1 MKRRI
6 LCLMASL
13 LLCGA
18 VSAQN
23 GWDTNPNS
31 HNWSSNT
38 PIVATVSI
46 EGIAQT
52 DLTNLTLG
60 AFAGDELRGRANVA
74 NHSVVNNS
82 VANDQFWIQ
91 VFYNYN
97 TTEAISFKLY
107 DAATQTE
114 YSTCAVTK
122 PTQDEG
128 WGTYANPIE
137 LNFTNAPQTE
147 TQTIALTAGTNWF
160 STYVDITLDDLKAA
174 LVAAAAP
181 NTVIKIKSATQTAQ
195 YSRNRWNGDL
205 DWDVAKMYKIEVVSP
220 CEISLEGSPIN
231 PAEHSIT
238 LAGGGQST
246 WIGFPFSES
255 MSLTNAFAE
264 VVQANDRVK
273 SGISAAQFSRNRW
286 NGEFNL
292 EPNKGYIFISAPTAG
307 DRVLIYP
314 APSNS
319 AKDGNK

>member
-1 MKRRI
+1 
-6 LCLMASL
+6 MASL

-18 VSAQN
+18 ASAQN

-107 DAATQTE
+107 DADTQTE
-114 YSTCAVTK
+114 YTTCTVT
-122 PTQDEG
+122 PPTTTQDEG
-128 WGTYANPIE
+128 WGTPGNPVV
-137 LNFTNAPQTE
+137 LDFSTTPQTQ

-174 LVAAAAP
+174 LVEALP
-181 NTVIKIKSATQTAQ
+181 NTVIRIKNETQTTLF
-195 YSRNRWNGDL
+195 SRGSWNGNL
-205 DWDVAKMYKIEVVSP
+205 DWDVAKMYMIVVAAP
-220 CEISLEGSPIN
+220 CELTFEGSPIE
-231 PAEHSIT
+231 PTEHSIT
-238 LAGGGQST
+238 ILGNGNAT
-246 WIGFPFSES
+246 WIGYPFNES
-255 MSLTNAFAE
+255 TTVTNAFASI
-264 VVQANDRVK
+264 VLNGDRVK
-273 SGISAAQFSRNRW
+273 SANGNSLYTRGSW
-286 NGEFNL
+286 NGSVGTID
-292 EPNKGYIFISAPTAG
+292 PGQGYIYVSSSSAS

-314 APSNS
+314 SPTQE
-319 AKDGNK
+319 

>member
-1 MKRRI
+1 MKKTLLTI
-6 LCLMASL
+6 IAAL
-13 LLCGA
+13 LLGG
-18 VSAQN
+18 VVNAQN
-23 GWDTNPNS
+23 GWDTDPNS
-31 HNWSSNT
+31 HTWSSNT
-38 PIVATVSI
+38 PIVAAVSI
-46 EGIAQT
+46 EGVAQT

-60 AFAGDELRGRANVA
+60 AFAGEELRGRANVA
-74 NHSVVNNS
+74 NHSVDNN
-82 VANDQFWIQ
+82 QFWIQ

-107 DAATQTE
+107 DAATQIE
-114 YSTCAVTK
+114 YTTCTVT
-122 PTQDEG
+122 PHTTTQDEG
-128 WGTYANPIE
+128 WGTPGNPVV
-137 LNFTNAPQTE
+137 LDFSTTPQTQ

-181 NTVIKIKSATQTAQ
+181 NSVIKIKSATQTAQ

-314 APSNS
+314 APSNL

>member
-1 MKRRI
+1 
-6 LCLMASL
+6 MASL

-18 VSAQN
+18 ASAQN

-114 YSTCAVTK
+114 YTTCTVT
-122 PTQDEG
+122 PPTTTQDEG
-128 WGTYANPIE
+128 WGTPGNPVV
-137 LNFTNAPQTE
+137 LDFSTTPQTQ

-174 LVAAAAP
+174 LVEAVP
-181 NTVIKIKSATQTAQ
+181 SGTTITIKSKNQNVR
-195 YSRNRWNGDL
+195 YINGRWIGQLNSFNP
-205 DWDVAKMYKIEVVSP
+205 AMMYKITVDADCSIE
-220 CEISLEGSPIN
+220 LEGLPID
-231 PAEHSIT
+231 PTTLTIT
-238 LAGGGQST
+238 INYGSNYIAFPYNESMAAADFFENLPPVSGDMVKSKSQNLRRIGDR
-246 WIGFPFSES
+246 WIGQ
-255 MSLTNAFAE
+255 LN
-264 VVQANDRVK
+264 
-273 SGISAAQFSRNRW
+273 
-286 NGEFNL
+286 NL
-292 EPNKGYIFISAPTAG
+292 EPGKGYIYVSSSQEGKVF
-307 DRVLIYP
+307 VFP
-314 APSNS
+314 A
-319 AKDGNK
+319 AQ

>member
-1 MKRRI
+1 MKKTLLTI
-6 LCLMASL
+6 IAAL
-13 LLCGA
+13 LLGR
-18 VSAQN
+18 VVNAQN
-23 GWDTNPNS
+23 GWDTDPNS
-31 HNWSSNT
+31 HTWSSNT
-38 PIVATVSI
+38 PIVAAVSI
-46 EGIAQT
+46 EGVAQT

-60 AFAGDELRGRANVA
+60 AFAGEELRGRANVA
-74 NHSVVNNS
+74 NHSVDNN
-82 VANDQFWIQ
+82 QFWIQ

-107 DAATQTE
+107 DAATQIE
-114 YSTCAVTK
+114 YTTCTVT
-122 PTQDEG
+122 PPTTTQDEG
-128 WGTYANPIE
+128 WGTPGNPVV
-137 LNFTNAPQTE
+137 LDFSTTPQTQ

-181 NTVIKIKSATQTAQ
+181 NSVIKIKSATQTAQ

-314 APSNS
+314 APSNL

>member
-1 MKRRI
+1 
-6 LCLMASL
+6 MASL

-74 NHSVVNNS
+74 NHSVVNVNNS

-107 DAATQTE
+107 DADTRTE
-114 YSTCAVTK
+114 YTTCTVT
-122 PTQDEG
+122 PPTTTQDEG
-128 WGTYANPIE
+128 WGTPSNPVV
-137 LNFTNAPQTE
+137 LDFTNAPQTE

-174 LVAAAAP
+174 LVEAVP
-181 NTVIKIKSATQTAQ
+181 SGTTIIIKSKTQNVR
-195 YSRNRWNGDL
+195 YINGRWIGPLNSFNPAMMYMITVSADCTIELEGTLIDPSTLSITIDKGSNYIAFPYNESIAPANFFGTLPPANGDI
-205 DWDVAKMYKIEVVSP
+205 VKSKTQNVRYMN
-220 CEISLEGSPIN
+220 GR
-231 PAEHSIT
+231 
-238 LAGGGQST
+238 
-246 WIGFPFSES
+246 WIGP
-255 MSLTNAFAE
+255 LT
-264 VVQANDRVK
+264 
-273 SGISAAQFSRNRW
+273 
-286 NGEFNL
+286 NL
-292 EPNKGYIFISAPTAG
+292 EPGMG
-307 DRVLIYP
+307 CIYVSSSDDGKVFVFP
-314 APSNS
+314 A
-319 AKDGNK
+319 AQ

>member
-1 MKRRI
+1 MKKT
-6 LCLMASL
+6 L
-13 LLCGA
+13 LTIVAALFLCGVA
-18 VSAQN
+18 NAQQPT
-23 GWDTNPNS
+23 WATATLDA

-38 PIVATVSI
+38 PIVAAVSI
-46 EGIAQT
+46 DGVAQT
-52 DLTNLTLG
+52 DLTNLSLG
-60 AFAGDELRGRANVA
+60 AFAVDEQRGLATDA
-74 NHSVVNNS
+74 NNS
-82 VANDQFWIQ
+82 TYNNQFWIQ

-107 DAATQTE
+107 DATTQIEYATCT
-114 YSTCAVTK
+114 VT
-122 PTQDEG
+122 PPTTTQDEG
-128 WGTYANPIE
+128 WGTPGNPVV
-137 LNFTNAPQTE
+137 LDFSTTPQTQ
-147 TQTIALTAGTNWF
+147 TQTIALIAGTNWF

-181 NTVIKIKSATQTAQ
+181 NSVIKIKSATQTAQ

>member
-1 MKRRI
+1 MKKTLLTI
-6 LCLMASL
+6 IAAL
-13 LLCGA
+13 LLGG
-18 VSAQN
+18 VVNAQN
-23 GWDTNPNS
+23 GWDTDPNS
-31 HNWSSNT
+31 HTWSSNT
-38 PIVATVSI
+38 PIVAAVSI
-46 EGIAQT
+46 EGVAQT

-60 AFAGDELRGRANVA
+60 AFAGEELRGRANVA
-74 NHSVVNNS
+74 NHSVDNN
-82 VANDQFWIQ
+82 QFWIQ

-107 DAATQTE
+107 DAATQIE
-114 YSTCAVTK
+114 YTTCTVT
-122 PTQDEG
+122 PPTTTQDEG
-128 WGTYANPIE
+128 WGTPGNPVV
-137 LNFTNAPQTE
+137 LDFSTTPQTQ

-181 NTVIKIKSATQTAQ
+181 NSVIKIKSATQTAQ

-314 APSNS
+314 APSNL

>member
-1 MKRRI
+1 MKKTLLTI
-6 LCLMASL
+6 IAAL
-13 LLCGA
+13 LLG
-18 VSAQN
+18 
-23 GWDTNPNS
+23 
-31 HNWSSNT
+31 SNT
-38 PIVATVSI
+38 PIVAAVSI
-46 EGIAQT
+46 EGVAQT

-60 AFAGDELRGRANVA
+60 AFAGEELRGRANVA
-74 NHSVVNNS
+74 NHSVDNN
-82 VANDQFWIQ
+82 QFWIQ

-107 DAATQTE
+107 DAATQIE
-114 YSTCAVTK
+114 YTTCTVT
-122 PTQDEG
+122 PPTTTQDEG
-128 WGTYANPIE
+128 WGTPGNPVV
-137 LNFTNAPQTE
+137 LDFSTTPQTQ

-181 NTVIKIKSATQTAQ
+181 NSVIKIKSATQTAQ

-314 APSNS
+314 APSNL